1 MRKIRYRVIALVMIL
16 AMLFS
21 VILPMEEVQAAES
34 GRISIK
40 ATYDYEKA
48 FEVLNQVNKQ
58 RKAAGA
64 RPLTMDRELLDTAML
79 RAHETSVFFQHVR
92 PNGEDCFTASGLMMG
107 ENIAA
112 GQKTASRVMEG
123 WMVSH
128 RF

>member
-58 RKAAGA
+58 RSFWIQQCSGPMKRQYFFSMSAQMG
-64 RPLTMDRELLDTAML
+64 RIVLRLLA
-79 RAHETSVFFQHVR
+79 
-92 PNGEDCFTASGLMMG
+92 
-107 ENIAA
+107 
-112 GQKTASRVMEG
+112 
-123 WMVSH
+123 
-128 RF
+128 